1 MASYFFFFFFF
12 FFFFSSPPRSLERGL
27 AKKKKKLTPLFSFF
41 SFSSLHENTHSM
53 VAVAAPPRAGRAL
66 GEYPMAQAVCDGFG
80 AGGGVTW
87 RRVAALV
94 EKNVGQV
101 EAAAREAER
110 REKL

>member
-1 MASYFFFFFFF
+1 
-12 FFFFSSPPRSLERGL
+12 
-27 AKKKKKLTPLFSFF
+27 
-41 SFSSLHENTHSM
+41 M
-53 VAVAAPPRAGRAL
+53 VAVAAPPRQGRAF

-94 EKNVGQV
+94 EKNVEEV

-110 REKL
+110 RGKL

>member
-1 MASYFFFFFFF
+1 MWRRTRGRWRRRGALGERLVCFFL
-12 FFFFSSPPRSLERGL
+12 PRAGTR
-27 AKKKKKLTPLFSFF
+27 KKLTTFLKTKT
-41 SFSSLHENTHSM
+41 LKKNRM

-87 RRVAALV
+87 RRVAALL
-94 EKNVGQV
+94 EKNVEEV